1 MTDTLTS
8 PGLSIDRLYADFVN
22 PHWVRLIKSLEL
34 DRRFVKAQGAELVTD
49 DGEVYLDLLGGYG
62 VYNVGHNHPDIA
74 AALVDEITS
83 LCPSML
89 QSHIPALAGQLA
101 QRLVRHA
108 GGRIGKAC
116 FMNSGSEGVE
126 TAIKFARTFT
136 RRDRVLAAEGGFH
149 GLTVGALSLMSNEWW
164 RRGFGTLMPGVGMVP
179 FGDLQALERELKTQ
193 QYAAFVVEPI
203 QGESGVQLPPEGY
216 LASASRLC
224 DLHGTL
230 FVLDEVQTGLYRTG
244 RFLAAHHFGVEPDLV
259 VLAKALSG
267 GFSPVSAVLM
277 RDDVCKSVYSSA
289 ERSFVHASTFG
300 ENALSMRAGLAT
312 LDVLE
317 RDRLGERGLDL
328 GEKLRA
334 RLRAAV
340 ADSEMVKEVR
350 GLGMF
355 NAIEFG
361 APRSITMKLLM
372 GGFARLHPGLFGQMC
387 VRSLFLDSRILT
399 QMAGHNYLALKLL
412 LPLVATEPQI
422 DRAVAGVKALL
433 DTMNSEKIA
442 FWGQGLKIGAKLL
455 AG

>member
-1 MTDTLTS
+1 MTDTLTPPRIS
-8 PGLSIDRLYADFVN
+8 TERLYADFVN
-22 PHWVRLIKSLEL
+22 PHWVRLIKSLGL

-62 VYNVGHNHPDIA
+62 VYNVGHNHPDVA

-83 LCPSML
+83 LRPSML

-101 QRLVRHA
+101 QRLVRLA

-149 GLTVGALSLMSNEWW
+149 GLTLGALSLMSNEWW
-164 RRGFGTLMPGVGMVP
+164 RKGFGGLVPGIGMVP

-216 LASASRLC
+216 LENASRLC

-230 FVLDEVQTGLYRTG
+230 LVLDEVQTGLYRTG

-267 GFSPVSAVLM
+267 GFAPVSAVLM

-317 RDRLGERGLDL
+317 KDGLGERSLEL
-328 GEKLRA
+328 GERLRA

-355 NAIEFG
+355 NTIEFG
-361 APRSITMKLLM
+361 TPRSITMKLLM
-372 GGFARLHPGLFGQMC
+372 AGFARLHPGLFGQMC

-399 QMAGHNYLALKLL
+399 QMAGHNFLALKVL
-412 LPLVATEPQI
+412 LPLVATETQI
-422 DRAVAGVKALL
+422 DRAVAGVAALV
-433 DTMNSEKIA
+433 DKMKNEKVA
-442 FWGQGLKIGAKLL
+442 FWGQGMKIGAKLL
-455 AG
+455 SG

>member
-1 MTDTLTS
+1 MPDTLTA

-22 PHWVRLIKSLEL
+22 PQWVRLLEALEL

-62 VYNVGHNHPDIA
+62 VYNVGHNHPDVA
-74 AALVDEITS
+74 RALVDEITS
-83 LCPSML
+83 LRPSML

-101 QRLVRHA
+101 QRLVRLA

-126 TAIKFARTFT
+126 TAVKFARTFT

-149 GLTVGALSLMSNEWW
+149 GLTLGALSLMSNEWW
-164 RRGFGTLMPGVGMVP
+164 RRGFGALVPGVGIVP
-179 FGDLQALERELKTQ
+179 FGDLHALERELKTQ

-216 LASASRLC
+216 LENASRLC

-230 FVLDEVQTGLYRTG
+230 LVLDEVQTGLFRTG

-267 GFSPVSAVLM
+267 GFVPVSAVLM

-317 RDRLGERGLDL
+317 KDGLGERGLEV
-328 GEKLRA
+328 GERLRT
-334 RLRAAV
+334 RLRAALV
-340 ADSEMVKEVR
+340 GSEMVKAVR

-372 GGFARLHPGLFGQMC
+372 AGFARLHPGLFGQMC

-399 QMAGHNYLALKLL
+399 QMAGHNFLALKVL
-412 LPLVATEPQI
+412 LPLVVTEPQI
-422 DRAVAGVKALL
+422 DRAVAGAATLV
-433 DTMNSEKIA
+433 DTMKNEKVA
-442 FWGQGLKIGAKLL
+442 FWGQGMKIGARLL
-455 AG
+455 GG